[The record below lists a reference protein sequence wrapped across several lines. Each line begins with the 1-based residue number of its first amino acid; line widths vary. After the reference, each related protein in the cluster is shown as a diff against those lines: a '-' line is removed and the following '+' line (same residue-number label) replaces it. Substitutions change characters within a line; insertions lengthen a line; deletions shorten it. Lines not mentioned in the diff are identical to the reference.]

1 MKYISLTP
9 SLLAPPD
16 PTSPTR
22 PPLWAPKPW
31 RGPPRPDAKKLLST
45 WLVLVSPDFFLL
57 ESFCLFLL
65 SSLPTSFLHWILR
78 KSYRRHSVLMLLW
91 SSVTNLSLLF
101 GFQRFGQ
108 HARYHTSVLSL
119 RQSGRMLQLLLPSLR
134 SLHYSCDCMFQ
145 FSDHECFYLGL
156 LTFSCR
162 AECLFPHQ
170 IDIPCSFFV
179 RSINFSSWNCSF
191 NTLTLRHVGF
201 HSLLVLRYYEHLFL
215 FFMLKLHVTSSRFCS
230 NLLNMYFFTCKF
242 SHTDTEAH
250 KNKHTGTISTQ
261 EEWPEPGTGAWLSG
275 AGKRLC

>member
-1 MKYISLTP
+1 M
-9 SLLAPPD
+9 
-16 PTSPTR
+16 
-22 PPLWAPKPW
+22 
-31 RGPPRPDAKKLLST
+31 
-45 WLVLVSPDFFLL
+45 SPDFFLL
-57 ESFCLFLL
+57 ESFCLFLV

-101 GFQRFGQ
+101 GFQRFVQ
-108 HARYHTSVLSL
+108 QARYHTSVLSL

-156 LTFSCR
+156 LTFP
-162 AECLFPHQ
+162 AEPNVFP
-170 IDIPCSFFV
+170 PFLV

-230 NLLNMYFFTCKF
+230 YLLNMYFFTCKF

-250 KNKHTGTISTQ
+250 TNKHTGTISTQ

-275 AGKRLC
+275 AEKRLC